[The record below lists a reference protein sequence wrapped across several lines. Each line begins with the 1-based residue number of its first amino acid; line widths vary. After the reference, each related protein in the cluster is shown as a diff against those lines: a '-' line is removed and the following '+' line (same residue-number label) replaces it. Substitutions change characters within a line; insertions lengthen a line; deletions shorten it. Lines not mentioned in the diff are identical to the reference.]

1 MLNVTDRQKLHR
13 YAAGVTA
20 PAKHHAANVDAVF
33 HALLGFV
40 STYADKITLRGD
52 GTVNVAWF
60 TIGNNNRYAFSPTGT
75 PREPASSAAKAAYA
89 DANYMLHGRP
99 AEHRNQAGVQPPR
112 ACAEHQPGNKK

>member
-20 PAKHHAANVDAVF
+20 RAKHHAANVDAVF

-52 GTVNVAWF
+52 GTGNVAWF
-60 TIGNNNRYAFSPTGT
+60 TIGNNRYAFT
-75 PREPASSAAKAAYA
+75 
-89 DANYMLHGRP
+89 
-99 AEHRNQAGVQPPR
+99 HRNAPR
-112 ACAEHQPGNKK
+112 ARIVLLQGSLCGRELHAFTNDTPNTEINQVFDRLVLA